1 MIKFDTLKEAAHFR
15 VVESEE
21 NYWVEDYWKA
31 TIKLFTT
38 DVNATIMFLQN
49 DCDDEELYFLSEIFE
64 EIVEQTQSKE
74 LVSVL
79 RSRLARVTSEN
90 YVQQSFKS
98 EHMRNWVDYNEY
110 VKSIE
115 EEINY
120 DEGRIGE

>member
-1 MIKFDTLKEAAHFR
+1 MIKFDTLKEDTHFR
-15 VVESEE
+15 VVESED

-31 TIKLFTT
+31 TIELSTK
-38 DVNATIMFLQN
+38 DVAATIMFLQN

-64 EIVEQTQSKE
+64 GIVEQTQIKE

-79 RSRLARVTSEN
+79 RSRLAKVTPEN
-90 YVQQSFKS
+90 YNQQNFKS
-98 EHMRNWVDYNEY
+98 EHMRKWVDYNEY

-120 DEGRIGE
+120 AEGRINK

>member
-31 TIKLFTT
+31 AIKLFTT

-64 EIVEQTQSKE
+64 EIVEQTQSEE
-74 LVSVL
+74 LVAAL
-79 RSRLARVTSEN
+79 RSRLAKVTPEN
-90 YVQQSFKS
+90 YNQQNFKS
-98 EHMRNWVDYNEY
+98 EHMRKWVDYNEY

-120 DEGRIGE
+120 AEGRINK

>member
-1 MIKFDTLKEAAHFR
+1 MMKFNTLREVVQFR
-15 VVESEE
+15 IVERED

-31 TIKLFTT
+31 AIEMYVKDLS
-38 DVNATIMFLQN
+38 ATIMFFQN

-79 RSRLARVTSEN
+79 RSRLAKVTSEN
-90 YVQQSFKS
+90 YDQQSFKS
-98 EHMRNWVDYNEY
+98 EHMRKWVDYNEY

-120 DEGRIGE
+120 AEGRIDE

>member
-115 EEINY
+115 EELNY
-120 DEGRIGE
+120 AEGRIDE

>member
-1 MIKFDTLKEAAHFR
+1 M
-15 VVESEE
+15 
-21 NYWVEDYWKA
+21 
-31 TIKLFTT
+31 FTT

-79 RSRLARVTSEN
+79 RSRLAKVTSEN
-90 YVQQSFKS
+90 YDQQSFKS
-98 EHMRNWVDYNEY
+98 EQMRKWVDYNEY
-110 VKSIE
+110 VRSIE

-120 DEGRIGE
+120 AEGRINE

>member
-31 TIKLFTT
+31 AIEMYVKDLS
-38 DVNATIMFLQN
+38 ATIMFFQN

-79 RSRLARVTSEN
+79 RFRLAKVTPEN
-90 YVQQSFKS
+90 YDQQGFKS
-98 EHMRNWVDYNEY
+98 EHMRKWIDYNEY
-110 VKSIE
+110 VRSVE
-115 EEINY
+115 DEINY
-120 DEGRIGE
+120 AENKIDE

>member
-21 NYWVEDYWKA
+21 NYWVEDYWKT

-38 DVNATIMFLQN
+38 DVNATIVFLQN

-64 EIVEQTQSKE
+64 EIVEQTQSKK

-79 RSRLARVTSEN
+79 RSRLAKVTPEH
-90 YVQQSFKS
+90 YDQQSFKS
-98 EHMRNWVDYNEY
+98 EHMRKWVDYNEY
-110 VKSIE
+110 VRSIE

-120 DEGRIGE
+120 AEGRIDE

>member
-21 NYWVEDYWKA
+21 NYWVEDYWKS

-38 DVNATIMFLQN
+38 DVNATIKFLQN

-79 RSRLARVTSEN
+79 RSRLAKVTSGN
-90 YVQQSFKS
+90 YDQQSFKS
-98 EHMRNWVDYNEY
+98 EHMRKWVDYNEY

-120 DEGRIGE
+120 AEGRIDE

>member
-21 NYWVEDYWKA
+21 NYWVEDYWK
-31 TIKLFTT
+31 TIIKLFTT
-38 DVNATIMFLQN
+38 DVSATIMFIQN

-64 EIVEQTQSKE
+64 EIVEQTQSRE

-79 RSRLARVTSEN
+79 YSRLAKVSPDN
-90 YVQQSFKS
+90 YNQQNFKS
-98 EHMRNWVDYNEY
+98 EHMRKWIDYNEY
-110 VKSIE
+110 VRSVE

-120 DEGRIGE
+120 AENKIDI

>member
-1 MIKFDTLKEAAHFR
+1 MIKFDTLKEDTHFR
-15 VVESEE
+15 VVESED

-31 TIKLFTT
+31 TTELSTK
-38 DVNATIMFLQN
+38 DVAATIMFLQN

-79 RSRLARVTSEN
+79 HSRLAKVTPEN
-90 YVQQSFKS
+90 YNQQNFKS
-98 EHMRNWVDYNEY
+98 EHMRKWVDYNEY

-120 DEGRIGE
+120 AEGRINK